1 MIFGSGVANGKDIMR
16 SFSVGKDL
24 EDMFVQFAIEC
35 IKYDD
40 RTKRSLSHV
49 TRVIVDMFT
58 MVCLVCFPFIWSH
71 MLFFIFFPSHTK
83 LL

>member
-1 MIFGSGVANGKDIMR
+1 MIFGNGVANGKDIMR

-58 MVCLVCFPFIWSH
+58 MVCVLSFPFIWSQ
-71 MLFFIFFPSHTK
+71 MFFLIFSQSY
-83 LL
+83 

>member
-1 MIFGSGVANGKDIMR
+1 MIFGNGVANGKDIMR
-16 SFSVGKDL
+16 SFSDGKYL

-40 RTKRSLSHV
+40 RTKRSLSHG

-58 MVCLVCFPFIWSH
+58 MVCLVCFHLYGHTCFSS
-71 MLFFIFFPSHTK
+71 FFPSHTK

>member
-1 MIFGSGVANGKDIMR
+1 MIFGNGVANGKDIMR
-16 SFSVGKDL
+16 SFSDGKDL

-71 MLFFIFFPSHTK
+71 MLFFIFFSQSY
-83 LL
+83 